1 MADEVESIVVSK
13 TVYTVGDFLGWQRD
27 GGLDLR
33 PYFQRGSVWTA
44 KARSYL
50 IDTLLR
56 GYPVP
61 VIYLQTKRDPDTL
74 RSVRNVVDGQQ
85 RLRTVLSFV
94 DPDLLPLE
102 HNETPVT
109 ISRTHNSKLAGYT
122 FARLSSEVRERIL
135 ATEFSVH
142 NLPAALPDATLLELF
157 ARLNSTGEKLNDQ
170 ELRNAEFHGEFKTLA
185 YSLAYEHVPTWKA
198 WSLFT
203 PRELAKM
210 KDVELISELLL
221 LIEHGV
227 QAKSKAQ
234 LDSAYREWDDVY
246 PQRDASAS
254 AFRRLIMRLD
264 EANEPR
270 RAALKSQ
277 SWFYAIAAS
286 VLRAE
291 ANATAAT
298 PMNVPRLR
306 RALSELDARVKDL
319 SALPDALQ
327 KALRGASTDKA
338 SRDARVDYFASILG

>member
-109 ISRTHNSKLAGYT
+109 ISRTHNPKLAGLT
-122 FARLSSEVRERIL
+122 FSRLSSDLRERIL

-142 NLPAALPDATLLELF
+142 NLPAALPDAILLQLF
-157 ARLNSTGEKLNDQ
+157 ARLNSTGERLNEQ

-185 YSLAYEHVPTWKA
+185 YSLAFDHVNTWEG
-198 WSLFT
+198 WGLFS

-210 KDVELISELLL
+210 KDVELISEILL
-221 LIEHGV
+221 LIENGV
-227 QAKSKAQ
+227 QAKSRSQ
-234 LDSAYREWDDVY
+234 IDNAYRQWDDEY
-246 PQRDASAS
+246 PGGDAADRT
-254 AFRRLIMRLD
+254 FRRLVSRID
-264 EANEPR
+264 EANDPR
-270 RAALKSQ
+270 RSSLRSQ
-277 SWFYAIAAS
+277 SWFYAIAAAILHHES
-286 VLRAE
+286 SGQDGLSAS
-291 ANATAAT
+291 
-298 PMNVPRLR
+298 RLR
-306 RALSELDARVKDL
+306 RAFSELDSRTRDL
-319 SALPDALQ
+319 SALPEALQ
-327 KALRGASTDKA
+327 KALRGASTDRA
-338 SRDARVDYFASILG
+338 SRQARVDFFAAILAE